1 MCHTIFVLQY
11 SIFIFNIEEGKSG
24 NKKKMILLASLILL
38 LDFLVGNRGQALF
51 FIYMLVVVTAFYR
64 RIAIKIVLSG
74 LLALYS
80 FGFIKSYREWL
91 FYGDASFVSIEND
104 WGHSVGLFGAA
115 FYHLYMGLAFN
126 FEMLNRYISS
136 LNEFQY
142 GYFTFINPLLSIL
155 PGKAYSLVDFQRDEL
170 GIYFHGELTATFF
183 SVPYFDFGVF
193 GVIFSFVFG
202 YYAQKFYLV
211 AKNGGRPED
220 VAIYAYFSLQLFV
233 GVYAYTFDKLYV
245 ILDLILLL
253 FLIPLLKGLLRR

>member
-1 MCHTIFVLQY
+1 
-11 SIFIFNIEEGKSG
+11 
-24 NKKKMILLASLILL
+24 
-38 LDFLVGNRGQALF
+38 
-51 FIYMLVVVTAFYR
+51 
-64 RIAIKIVLSG
+64 
-74 LLALYS
+74 
-80 FGFIKSYREWL
+80 
-91 FYGDASFVSIEND
+91 
-104 WGHSVGLFGAA
+104 
-115 FYHLYMGLAFN
+115 
-126 FEMLNRYISS
+126 
-136 LNEFQY
+136 
-142 GYFTFINPLLSIL
+142 LLSIL